1 MSTGRLPIA
10 TLTKRELESKWKDLL
25 GATLEA
31 WAHMI
36 LYVRRV
42 YPVDSFG
49 PSPTTAPFGLRLHV
63 NRHPAVAAYIADA
76 IRVAL
81 PSLTTSPRV
90 ADAITLTIL
99 DTNPPLVSLSP
110 EEEERPRY
118 DVLSQSH
125 LALMDV
131 DDDEDDEDENR
142 LGQASPPD
150 HDHPYQPQD
159 QQHQVDEIIQP
170 EPLVLEKYE
179 LRFPQEGRPGVAGGH
194 GRHDKGRYDDKGMI
208 NSGNNN
214 ATSHT
219 NNDKTLF
226 SLSAIDY
233 LEREMRSI
241 LLSVYAMQEDYV
253 TDDNDDDVDD
263 KMSSESLSFTISLH
277 IPQANATCDVLDRA
291 MATGEWRSPPN
302 GVVVPH
308 HHPHHDA
315 ATSSHQQDHHRRTT
329 TTTDQKIPYVMRPLH
344 TMDATTS
351 PVGPVQFVVKYPRPV
366 GRRRRRP
373 AAASAALRKQAD
385 SGDGGGWK
393 RHKRDTS
400 SRGDNNHNL
409 TQDSTGTQSTPTLD
423 F

>member
-1 MSTGRLPIA
+1 MATSRLPIA
-10 TLTKRELESKWKDLL
+10 TLTQRELESKWQDLL

-42 YPVDSFG
+42 YPADSFG

-99 DTNPPLVSLSP
+99 DTNPPLP
-110 EEEERPRY
+110 EEERPRY

-131 DDDEDDEDENR
+131 DDDDDEDENR
-142 LGQASPPD
+142 LGQTSPPD
-150 HDHPYQPQD
+150 QDHHYQPQD
-159 QQHQVDEIIQP
+159 QEKADEIVQP

-179 LRFPQEGRPGVAGGH
+179 LRFPQDGGPGAAGGRH
-194 GRHDKGRYDDKGMI
+194 GRHDEGRHDDKGMMH
-208 NSGNNN
+208 SGSN

-219 NNDKTLF
+219 NNDKTLY

-233 LEREMRSI
+233 LEREMRAI
-241 LLSVYAMQEDYV
+241 LLSVYAMQEDHV
-253 TDDNDDDVDD
+253 TDDDDDDDDDDD

-277 IPQANATCDVLDRA
+277 ILQANATCDVLDRA

-302 GVVVPH
+302 GGVVPH
-308 HHPHHDA
+308 HLPHRDVK
-315 ATSSHQQDHHRRTT
+315 TPSHQQDHRRTT
-329 TTTDQKIPYVMRPLH
+329 TTTDQKMPYVLRPLH